1 MLQCEQSFY
10 RGDEMT
16 TTTVTIPDIKVQLTV
31 EQLITAVRQLEPG
44 ERAKI
49 ARALA
54 DTELDT
60 ELTQLITE
68 LYSQPPVDEITDDD
82 ILAEIRAV
90 RQQRA

>member
-1 MLQCEQSFY
+1 
-10 RGDEMT
+10 MT
-16 TTTVTIPDIKVQLTV
+16 TTTVTIPNIKVQLTV
-31 EQLITAVRQLEPG
+31 EQLITAVRQLEPE

-49 ARALA
+49 VRALA

-68 LYSQPPVDEITDDD
+68 LYSQPPVNEISDDD

>member
-1 MLQCEQSFY
+1 
-10 RGDEMT
+10 MT
-16 TTTVTIPDIKVQLTV
+16 TTTVTIPNIKVQLTV
-31 EQLITAVRQLEPG
+31 EQLITAVRQLEPE

-49 ARALA
+49 VRVLA

-68 LYSQPPVDEITDDD
+68 LYSQPPVNEISDDD

>member
-1 MLQCEQSFY
+1 
-10 RGDEMT
+10 MT
-16 TTTVTIPDIKVQLTV
+16 TTIVTIPNIKVQLTV
-31 EQLITAVRQLEPG
+31 EQLITAVRQLEPE

-49 ARALA
+49 VRALA

-60 ELTQLITE
+60 ELRQLILE
-68 LYSQPPVDEITDDD
+68 LYHQPPVDEISDDD